1 MMSSEE
7 IEAKRKTRRMPVEVD
22 SLITKSEMRSEMR
35 CMIQELMGMG
45 LIGPKVS
52 IGPSELK

>member
-45 LIGPKVS
+45 LIRPKVS
-52 IGPSELK
+52 TGPSELK

>member
-52 IGPSELK
+52 TGPSELK